1 MPDDHNPQLIQEQF
15 IQATKLDNLQPDI
28 WNNIGLLHMSLDK
41 FEGARMILQ
50 PILNNFPQYNDA
62 MSNLGLTHMCSH
74 DLSEA
79 GELIKWR
86 DCICAHR
93 LVSN

>member
-1 MPDDHNPQLIQEQF
+1 
-15 IQATKLDNLQPDI
+15 
-28 WNNIGLLHMSLDK
+28 MSLDK

-62 MSNLGLTHMCSH
+62 MSNLGLTHMCRN

-79 GELIKWR
+79 GQSLFRATKPACPR
-86 DCICAHR
+86 AC
-93 LVSN
+93 